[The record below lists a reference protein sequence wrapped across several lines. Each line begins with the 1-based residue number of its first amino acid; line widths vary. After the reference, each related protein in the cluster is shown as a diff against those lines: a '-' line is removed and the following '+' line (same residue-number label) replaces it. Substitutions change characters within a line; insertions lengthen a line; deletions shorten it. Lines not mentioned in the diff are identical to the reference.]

1 MKFIITESKLNLFK
15 NKFLNHYL
23 ENGVR
28 KFDSFILIHNNDED
42 DYDYAEPHFEYDFFD
57 GRLFINNN
65 VIQKFMD
72 FFGTSIEE
80 TNDYIS
86 KWFEYN
92 FGVNVKF
99 TV

>member
-28 KFDSFILIHNNDED
+28 KFDSFILIHNN
-42 DYDYAEPHFEYDFFD
+42 DYAEPHFEYDFFD